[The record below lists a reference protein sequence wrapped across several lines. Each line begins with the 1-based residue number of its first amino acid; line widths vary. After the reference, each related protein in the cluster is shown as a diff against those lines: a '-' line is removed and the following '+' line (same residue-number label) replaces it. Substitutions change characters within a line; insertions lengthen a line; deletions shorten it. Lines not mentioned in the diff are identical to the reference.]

1 MWIRLAW
8 ALIFLPSVL
17 FAEGIDLQ
25 KLQASETVQ
34 HVLYETYLK
43 THKGPAGVLGYYFDR
58 YFSQNAY
65 TSLAIFGAVTGD
77 RGGYGVAA
85 VGLGYRIPFSERLS
99 LNLRALVGSGGGGGV
114 PAGGGFMV
122 ETLGTFQYMFEKN
135 LFIDIG
141 YGEIAFPT
149 GSLTS
154 PILQIGIAYRT
165 RTLSLPF

>member
-8 ALIFLPSVL
+8 TLIFLPSVL
-17 FAEGIDLQ
+17 FAEGVDLQ

-43 THKGPAGVLGYYFDR
+43 TDKGPAGVLGYYFDR

-135 LFIDIG
+135 LFIDVG
-141 YGEIAFPT
+141 CGEIAFPS
-149 GSLTS
+149 GSLRS
-154 PILQIGIAYRT
+154 PIFQIGISYRS
-165 RTLSLPF
+165 RVLSLPF